1 MEIKILTKKIVS
13 SLMCCCGIHS
23 IAERLRFRKQAII
36 LMYHRV
42 FEFAEPK
49 KFLYQ
54 AGMFVTEK
62 SFEKQIGFLKNRFEL
77 VFLDELVQ
85 RIAKREDIGRLCA
98 ITFDDGWRDNY
109 TVALPI
115 LKKHQAPATIFL
127 TTNFVGTDKV
137 FWPDEFCYC
146 LDQALEGEIFS
157 TNSNSTLKPLVD
169 RIHEFRKCRR
179 ETLVEKAIN
188 VMKSF
193 SPDEREKILEYFRSE
208 IMRNRRL
215 PAQIMSWEE
224 AKEMQATGLVRFGAH
239 SANHEIL
246 DQVSLSTAR
255 HEVTKSRDEIQKHLC
270 RDVNL
275 FAYPNG
281 NFNSDIQ
288 QVVKDNG
295 FIGAVTTRKGFVRRD
310 TPLME
315 IPRIGIHED
324 ISNSVPMLRSRILF
338 DRF

>member
-1 MEIKILTKKIVS
+1 M
-13 SLMCCCGIHS
+13 
-23 IAERLRFRKQAII
+23 AERSRYRKQAII

-42 FEFAEPK
+42 FEFAEAK
-49 KFLYQ
+49 KYLYQ
-54 AGMFVTEK
+54 AGMFVTTN

-77 VFLDELVQ
+77 VFLDDLVQ

-109 TVALPI
+109 TAALPI
-115 LKKHQAPATIFL
+115 LRNHKAPATIFL
-127 TTNFVGTDKV
+127 TTGFVGTDKV
-137 FWPDEFCYC
+137 FWPDELCYY
-146 LDQALEGEIFS
+146 LDQALEGELFF
-157 TNSNSTLKPLVD
+157 TNADSALKPLAD
-169 RIHEFRKCRR
+169 RIHEYRKCKR
-179 ETLVEKAIN
+179 ETLVEKAVN

-193 SPDEREKILEYFRSE
+193 SPHERDKILEYLRNE
-208 IMRNRRL
+208 ITSSRRI
-215 PAQIMSWEE
+215 PDQIMSWEE
-224 AKEMQATGLVRFGAH
+224 AKVMLATGLVRFGAH
-239 SANHEIL
+239 TANHEIL

-270 RDVNL
+270 TEVNL

-324 ISNSVPMLRSRILF
+324 ISNSVPLFRSRILF
-338 DRF
+338 NRF